1 MSEEQGKIGRVWL
14 WRLVYAAPFLLA
26 IAILA
31 VLSAVNPFEIKAI
44 GILMVFL
51 LFYFWFLS
59 IAFIVIRVG
68 SRILRR
74 MGFRSFVGT
83 KKAYYL
89 ATVAAV
95 LPVFLLAL
103 NSIGQLQVIDVVL
116 VVALVALGWFY
127 VGRRFS

>member
-1 MSEEQGKIGRVWL
+1 MSEEKEMRDRVWM

-26 IAILA
+26 LLILV
-31 VLSAVNPFEIKAI
+31 VLSAVNPLEIKAI

-59 IAFIVIRVG
+59 ISFVVIRLG
-68 SRILRR
+68 SRLMRGF
-74 MGFRSFVGT
+74 GFRAFVGT

-89 ATVAAV
+89 ATVVAV

-103 NSIGQLQVIDVVL
+103 NSIGQLQLIDTLL
-116 VVALVALGWFY
+116 VTALVALGCFY
-127 VGRRFS
+127 VQRRFS